1 MLGKDFLSTKAI
13 TDLPRPDEFLLFAD
27 DLVDC
32 HGFYTVEN
40 DEPTG
45 FFVFWE
51 PEPGTT
57 TLHIMD
63 RATSSTYIDEVY
75 PEANRDAPWKL
86 ANDYPYLI
94 ASIFCCLNYFI
105 RGEAEPDFRASV
117 FIRDLAENYFSTALL
132 ACPSES
138 VLLFTPQVDGEAV
151 INSIFESYDYM
162 IDGLYV
168 DEDTIDYAWQYSEKV
183 RKGEI

>member
-1 MLGKDFLSTKAI
+1 MLNKDFLSTKAT
-13 TDLPRPDEFLLFAD
+13 TDLPKPDEFLLFAD

-32 HGFYTVEN
+32 HGFFTVQN

-63 RATSSTYIDEVY
+63 RATSSAYIDEVY

-94 ASIFCCLNYFI
+94 AAILCCLNYFMA
-105 RGEAEPDFRASV
+105 EKEPDFRASV

-138 VLLFTPQVDGEAV
+138 VLLFTPHADGEAV

-162 IDGLYV
+162 IGGLHV
-168 DEDTIDYAWQYSEKV
+168 DEGIIDYAWQYSEKV

>member
-1 MLGKDFLSTKAI
+1 MLNKDFLSTKTDI
-13 TDLPRPDEFLLFAD
+13 DLPKPNTFFLVGSDLAD
-27 DLVDC
+27 
-32 HGFYTVEN
+32 HGFYTLEN

-63 RATSSTYIDEVY
+63 RAASNAYINEVY
-75 PEANRDAPWKL
+75 PEADRDAPWKL
-86 ANDYPYLI
+86 ANDYPYFI

-105 RGEAEPDFRASV
+105 SETEPDFRASV

-151 INSIFESYDYM
+151 INSIFESYDY
-162 IDGLYV
+162 ILSGLY
-168 DEDTIDYAWQYSEKV
+168 ISDYLLNYTWQYSEKV